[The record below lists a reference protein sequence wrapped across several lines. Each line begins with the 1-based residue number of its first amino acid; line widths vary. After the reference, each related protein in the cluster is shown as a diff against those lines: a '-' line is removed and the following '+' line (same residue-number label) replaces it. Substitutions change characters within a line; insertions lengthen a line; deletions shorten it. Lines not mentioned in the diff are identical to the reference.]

1 MANNDD
7 WVRALLGAQ
16 ALRSPGVSA
25 LFGDGLPVQPATKRK
40 VYFAFR
46 YKDIMRVNNVRQSG
60 KIGQEQET
68 NPRDF
73 YDRSIW
79 EKSGATEP
87 ETLKRLMREGVEHS
101 SVVCVLNCTDTWESR
116 WVKYEVAR
124 AVIDKKGLLN
134 VNIAGLKHH
143 QKGVGEVAG
152 LSPLSVMGVCLHAN
166 GSFYLCEQ
174 KLVLKSVYP
183 AKYEWEWFYYDDHK
197 TPVTIPPYLAVPA
210 VGRITILA
218 TGTASHEYVLEN
230 GVANLGTWLDAAA
243 KQVGR

>member
-1 MANNDD
+1 
-7 WVRALLGAQ
+7 
-16 ALRSPGVSA
+16 
-25 LFGDGLPVQPATKRK
+25 
-40 VYFAFR
+40 
-46 YKDIMRVNNVRQSG
+46 
-60 KIGQEQET
+60 
-68 NPRDF
+68 
-73 YDRSIW
+73 
-79 EKSGATEP
+79 
-87 ETLKRLMREGVEHS
+87 
-101 SVVCVLNCTDTWESR
+101 
-116 WVKYEVAR
+116 
-124 AVIDKKGLLN
+124 
-134 VNIAGLKHH
+134 
-143 QKGVGEVAG
+143 
-152 LSPLSVMGVCLHAN
+152 MGVCLHAN